1 MVEAL
6 VVDVDLW
13 AQVDE
18 EEEEA
23 GDNGFHSRK

>member
-1 MVEAL
+1 MEEAL
-6 VVDVDLW
+6 VVDVDPVAL
-13 AQVDE
+13 VDV

>member
-13 AQVDE
+13 AQVDV